1 MIFTD
6 EDLELANMIGDWLKK
21 EAMPVCAEYDEKDE
35 FPQELYDGMVEL
47 GLNNMATP
55 EEYGGLGLSA
65 MQQTLIAEQMG
76 MYEAGLGS
84 AVGVNA
90 SSSHLMN
97 MFGTDEQK
105 KIFFDI
111 LVNGGWA
118 GFCLTEPGAGSDAGG
133 IKTKAVPEG
142 DEYVINGSK
151 CFITNG
157 AIAGVYCVF
166 AKTDKDAGHRGI
178 SCFLVERSRE
188 GISTGSQEKKMGIR
202 LSNTTTV
209 NFDDVHVPKDHLIGE
224 LNKGFKI
231 AMKTL
236 DESRL
241 NVAAM
246 GVGLAQRVLD
256 ESIAYAKERKQF
268 GKPIAAIGAIQT
280 KIADIAIDVESTRQ
294 LVYHAAELID
304 ADGPFEL
311 YSCMAKCR
319 GADIAV
325 RSAIEGI
332 QIFGGYGYSKEYP
345 MEKLLRDSKIF
356 QIYEGTC
363 EVQRQIVA
371 GMLLR

>member
-1 MIFTD
+1 MSHAK
-6 EDLELANMIGDWLKK
+6 LYKSKYCAKK
-21 EAMPVCAEYDEKDE
+21 YRQEYADK
-35 FPQELYDGMVEL
+35 
-47 GLNNMATP
+47 
-55 EEYGGLGLSA
+55 GGLGS
-65 MQQTLIAEQMG
+65 IIICSG
-76 MYEAGLGS
+76 R
-84 AVGVNA
+84 
-90 SSSHLMN
+90 
-97 MFGTDEQK
+97 
-105 KIFFDI
+105 IF
-111 LVNGGWA
+111 A
-118 GFCLTEPGAGSDAGG
+118 
-133 IKTKAVPEG
+133 
-142 DEYVINGSK
+142 
-151 CFITNG
+151 
-157 AIAGVYCVF
+157 
-166 AKTDKDAGHRGI
+166 
-178 SCFLVERSRE
+178 
-188 GISTGSQEKKMGIR
+188 
-202 LSNTTTV
+202 TTV
-209 NFDDVHVPKDHLIGE
+209 AHVPKDHLIGE

-363 EVQRQIVA
+363 PRCQ
-371 GMLLR
+371 